1 VIQGRRYIKTKG
13 NPGIQVQ
20 KKKKKKK
27 KTAGGHYT
35 ILYYVFLVNAKVKLK
50 TKFQK
55 SKLISPSDTLIRN
68 HGNSMQK

>member
-27 KTAGGHYT
+27 NSRWSLHYSLLCVSRECQGK
-35 ILYYVFLVNAKVKLK
+35 IKDKIPKKQIN
-50 TKFQK
+50 
-55 SKLISPSDTLIRN
+55 ITL
-68 HGNSMQK
+68 

>member
-13 NPGIQVQ
+13 NPGIQVP
-20 KKKKKKK
+20 KKKKKK